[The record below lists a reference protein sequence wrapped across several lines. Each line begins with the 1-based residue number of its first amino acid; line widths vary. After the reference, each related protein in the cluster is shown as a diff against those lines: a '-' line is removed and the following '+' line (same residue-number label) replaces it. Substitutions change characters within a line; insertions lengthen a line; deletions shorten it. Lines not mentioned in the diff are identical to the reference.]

1 MISSIIKW
9 TLMCLLV
16 GVVPAAPAAD
26 IPKLETAKAELRQ
39 LPREFRLDGTVEA
52 VNRATVSAQTSGQ
65 VQEVLYD
72 VDDYVEKGALLVVL
86 KDTEHQAHVGRA
98 TADLKAAMAL
108 RQEAEDEH
116 KRTKEMFVKKLVAES
131 TMDKATSDLK
141 SAKARFEAAQANLAQ
156 AQEQLEY
163 TRIRAPF
170 AGIVTERQL
179 QLGETAQPGQR
190 VMSGI
195 SLEQLRVSVDVPQS
209 VVPRVREFGQARVQY
224 QNGDW
229 VVAQKITVYPI
240 ADRGSN
246 TFKVRLWLPE
256 GTARLFPGMF
266 VKTSFVTGIKEDLVV
281 PVQAVVYRSE
291 VTGVYV
297 VEEDGR
303 VRFRHVRA
311 GQRSADGQVLVLAG
325 LMPGERV
332 ALDPVAAGV
341 ELKRQRAEARTDRG
355 HE

>member
-1 MISSIIKW
+1 M
-9 TLMCLLV
+9 L
-16 GVVPAAPAAD
+16 A
-26 IPKLETAKAELRQ
+26 
-39 LPREFRLDGTVEA
+39 
-52 VNRATVSAQTSGQ
+52 
-65 VQEVLYD
+65 
-72 VDDYVEKGALLVVL
+72 VL
-86 KDTEHQAHVGRA
+86 KDTEHQSRVNRA
-98 TADLKAAMAL
+98 AADLTGAVAQ
-108 RQEAEDEH
+108 RQEAEDEYR
-116 KRTKEMFVKKLVAES
+116 RTKELFTKKLVAES
-131 TMDKATSDLK
+131 TLDKATSALK
-141 SAKARFEAAQANLAQ
+141 SATAGFEAAQADLAQ
-156 AQEQLEY
+156 AREQLEY

-170 AGIVTERQL
+170 AGIVTERQV
-179 QLGETAQPGQR
+179 QVGETAQPGQR

-240 ADRGSN
+240 ADPGSN

-256 GTARLFPGMF
+256 GTAKLVPGMF

-291 VTGVYV
+291 VTGAYV
-297 VEEDGR
+297 VEDDGR

-311 GQRSADGQVLVLAG
+311 GQRSANGQVLVLAG

-332 ALDPVAAGV
+332 ALDPIAASV
-341 ELKRQRAEARTDRG
+341 ELKRQRAEQG

>member
-9 TLMCLLV
+9 TLAGLLV
-16 GVVPAAPAAD
+16 GVVPAIFAAD
-26 IPKLETAKAELRQ
+26 IPKLETAGAELRQ
-39 LPREFRLDGTVEA
+39 LPRQFRLDGTVEA

-65 VQEVLYD
+65 VQEILYD
-72 VDDYVEKGALLVVL
+72 VDDYVEKGTLLVVL

-98 TADLKAAMAL
+98 TADLKAALAQ
-108 RQEAEDEH
+108 RQEAEDEY

-131 TMDKATSDLK
+131 VMDKASTALK
-141 SAKARFEAAQANLAQ
+141 STRSRFDAAQANLAQ

-179 QLGETAQPGQR
+179 QLGETAQPGHR

-209 VVPRVREFGQARVQY
+209 VVPLVREFGQAQVQY

-240 ADRGSN
+240 ADQGSN

-256 GTARLFPGMF
+256 GTAKLFPGMF
-266 VKTSFVTGIKEDLVV
+266 VKTSFVTGFKEDLVV

-303 VRFRHVRA
+303 VRFRHIRA

-341 ELKRQRAEARTDRG
+341 ELKRQRAEVRKEQG

>member
-1 MISSIIKW
+1 MIPSIINW
-9 TLMCLLV
+9 TLASLIM
-16 GVVPAAPAAD
+16 GVMLTASAAD
-26 IPKLETAKAELRQ
+26 IPKLVTAPAELRK

-52 VNRATVSAQTSGQ
+52 VNHTTVSAQTSGQ
-65 VQEVLYD
+65 VQEILYD
-72 VDDYVEKGALLVVL
+72 VDEYVEKGAVLVVL
-86 KDTEHQAHVGRA
+86 KDTEHQSRVNRA
-98 TADLKAAMAL
+98 VADLTGAVAQ
-108 RQEAEDEH
+108 RQEAENEY
-116 KRTKEMFVKKLVAES
+116 KRTKEVFAKKLVAKS
-131 TMDKATSDLK
+131 TMDKAESALK
-141 SAKARFEAAQANLAQ
+141 SATARFEAAQADLAQ

-170 AGIVTERQL
+170 AGIVTERQV
-179 QLGETAQPGQR
+179 QVGETAQPGQR
-190 VMSGI
+190 IMSGI

-209 VVPRVREFGQARVQY
+209 VVPLVREFGQAQVQY
-224 QNGDW
+224 QDGDW

-256 GTARLFPGMF
+256 GTAKLFPGMF
-266 VKTSFVTGIKEDLVV
+266 VKTSFITGIKEDLVV

-297 VEEDGR
+297 VEKDGR

-311 GQRSADGQVLVLAG
+311 GHRSAGNHVLVLAG

-332 ALDPVAAGV
+332 ALDPIAASV
-341 ELKRQRAEARTDRG
+341 ELKRQRAEQG

>member
-1 MISSIIKW
+1 MILSIFKT
-9 TLMCLLV
+9 TLAALLMGLV
-16 GVVPAAPAAD
+16 LAASAAD
-26 IPKLETAKAELRQ
+26 ISKLETAQAELRQ

-52 VNRATVSAQTSGQ
+52 VNRTTVSAQTSGQ
-65 VQEVLYD
+65 VQEILYD
-72 VDDYVEKGALLVVL
+72 VDDYVEKGAVLAVL
-86 KDTEHQAHVGRA
+86 KDTEHQSRVNRA
-98 TADLKAAMAL
+98 AADLTGAVAQ
-108 RQEAEDEH
+108 RQEAEDEY
-116 KRTKEMFVKKLVAES
+116 RRSKELFTKKLVAES
-131 TMDKATSDLK
+131 TLDKAASALK
-141 SAKARFEAAQANLAQ
+141 SATARFEAAQADLAQ

-170 AGIVTERQL
+170 AGIVTERQV
-179 QLGETAQPGQR
+179 QVGETAQPGQR

-209 VVPRVREFGQARVQY
+209 VVPLVREFGQARVQY

-229 VVAQKITVYPI
+229 VVVQKITVYPI
-240 ADRGSN
+240 ADHGSN

-256 GTARLFPGMF
+256 GTAKLFPGMF

-297 VEEDGR
+297 VEDDGR

-311 GQRSADGQVLVLAG
+311 GQRSANGHVLVLAG

-332 ALDPVAAGV
+332 ALDPIAASV
-341 ELKRQRAEARTDRG
+341 ELKRQRAEQG